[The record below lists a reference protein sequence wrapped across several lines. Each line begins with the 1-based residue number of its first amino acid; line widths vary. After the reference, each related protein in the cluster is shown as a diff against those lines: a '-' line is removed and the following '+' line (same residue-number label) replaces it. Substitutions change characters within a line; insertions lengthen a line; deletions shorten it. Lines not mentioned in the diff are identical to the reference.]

1 MSTTN
6 EAVLRAVFDAI
17 GAADV
22 DRLAE
27 LYAEDYVLDMPY
39 AKPAPAHIEGRDVVL
54 PYLARAFETFRFRLT
69 ITAVDELVGG
79 DLVAEYTSEGTVV
92 PTGKRYANSYVG
104 IWRFRDGQVVST
116 KEWYD
121 PMISAEALS

>member
-1 MSTTN
+1 MSN
-6 EAVLRAVFDAI
+6 EDVLRAAFDAI
-17 GAADV
+17 GDADV
-22 DRLAE
+22 DALASI
-27 LYAEDYVLDMPY
+27 YAEDYVLVMPY
-39 AKPAPAHIEGRDVVL
+39 AKPEAVRIEGRDAVL

-69 ITAVDELVGG
+69 ITSVAELADG
-79 DLVAEYTSEGTVV
+79 DLVAEYTSEGSVV